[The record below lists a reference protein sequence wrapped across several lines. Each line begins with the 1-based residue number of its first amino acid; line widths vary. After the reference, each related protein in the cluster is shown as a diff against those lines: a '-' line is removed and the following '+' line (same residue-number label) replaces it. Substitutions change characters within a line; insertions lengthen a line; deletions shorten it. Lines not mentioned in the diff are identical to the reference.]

1 MAEKEAG
8 NPTQV
13 AMSKDELSRLIVRA
27 QRGHADAFRELVD
40 LFKERLFAFV
50 WRMIR
55 DHHEAEDICQ
65 AVFVKAYEALGSYS
79 DRYAFSTWLFTI
91 AYRMSINS
99 IRKRR
104 MLSGDVDFSCVGQP
118 GEDAAE
124 TLANSEEA
132 RRLRERIWEAVDQLS
147 APQKSS
153 VLLFYR
159 EGKSCD
165 EIGHV
170 LGMPAVTVKS
180 HLHRAREKLRKKLRA
195 ELVDEPMALEFLNAR
210 LA

>member
-1 MAEKEAG
+1 MSTDEAR
-8 NPTQV
+8 
-13 AMSKDELSRLIVRA
+13 RLIARA
-27 QRGHADAFRELVD
+27 KRGHADAFRALVEAYQ
-40 LFKERLFAFV
+40 ERLFAFV

-55 DHHEAEDICQ
+55 DHHDAEDICQ
-65 AVFVKAYEALGSYS
+65 ADFVKAYESLPSYS
-79 DRYAFSTWLFTI
+79 EKYAFSTWLFTI

-99 IRKRR
+99 LRKKRT
-104 MLSGDVDFSCVGQP
+104 LSGSIDFAQLARP
-118 GEDAAE
+118 EDDAAQ

-132 RRLRERIWEAVDQLS
+132 RRLRTQIWEAVDELS
-147 APQKSS
+147 PPQKSS

-165 EIGHV
+165 QIGQV

-180 HLHRAREKLRKKLRA
+180 HLHRAREKLRKRLQA
-195 ELVDEPMALEFLNAR
+195 ELVDERMAFEFLSQAH